1 MAAQCEVTAK
11 VAAGAP
17 LSLFERW
24 LTLWVFLCILA
35 GIAAGQLFPA
45 PFQWLGRMEV
55 AQVNLPVGL
64 LIWVMII
71 PMLVK
76 VVMGLSQNIERA
88 AQLAALSTPTLG
100 GQTGTP
106 LTDIEVKEHRVR
118 GLRLTG
124 PSPIIRWKVSQRPRL
139 PCGGPR

>member
-1 MAAQCEVTAK
+1 MSAQCEVTAK

-55 AQVNLPVGL
+55 A
-64 LIWVMII
+64 
-71 PMLVK
+71 
-76 VVMGLSQNIERA
+76 R
-88 AQLAALSTPTLG
+88 STCPWG
-100 GQTGTP
+100 
-106 LTDIEVKEHRVR
+106 
-118 GLRLTG
+118 
-124 PSPIIRWKVSQRPRL
+124 
-139 PCGGPR
+139 C